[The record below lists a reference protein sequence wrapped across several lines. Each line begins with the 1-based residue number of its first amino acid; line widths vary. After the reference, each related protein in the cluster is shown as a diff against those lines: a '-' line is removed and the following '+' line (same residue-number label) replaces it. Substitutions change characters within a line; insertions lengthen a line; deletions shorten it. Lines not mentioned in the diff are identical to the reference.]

1 MKTIFITG
9 GAGYVGTLLTKNLL
23 SKNFKVIVYD
33 TFWFGDFIDEN
44 KNLTK
49 IKGDIRDIKKISSID
64 NDIDTVIHL
73 ACISNDNTFELNPKL
88 SEEINYDAF
97 QPLVSV
103 FKKKGV
109 KRFINASSSSVY
121 GFSDNPNVTEEH
133 PLKPLTLYNKFKGLC
148 EPILFENHSDDFVCT
163 NVRPATVCGCSPR
176 MRFDLS
182 VNILTHLATKKKEIT
197 VFGGKQMRPNLHIKD
212 MCNFYEYLIQA
223 DAKLIGNKTFNIS
236 DENISIENIALK
248 VKNIFKDKYNL
259 DVLIKKVES
268 EDDKRSYHLN
278 SDKIKKELNFKLK
291 YSIEDA
297 IMEIYSLLQTGKY
310 EDSLDNDM
318 YYNIR
323 TLKKLKIT

>member
-1 MKTIFITG
+1 MKTILITG

-23 SKNFKVIVYD
+23 DKNYKVIVYD

-44 KNLTK
+44 ENLKK
-49 IKGDIRDIKKISSID
+49 IKGDIRDINKISSI
-64 NDIDTVIHL
+64 NENIDTVIHL

-88 SEEINYDAF
+88 SEEINYNAF
-97 QPLVSV
+97 LPLIKV

-148 EPILFENHSDDFVCT
+148 EPILFENHSDKFVCT

-182 VNILTHLATKKKEIT
+182 VNILTHLATKKREIT

-212 MCNFYEYLIQA
+212 MCNFYEYLIEA
-223 DAKLIGNKTFNIS
+223 DANLIGNKTFNIS

-248 VKNIFKDKYNL
+248 VKDIFKEKYNL
-259 DVLIKKVES
+259 DILIKKVES
-268 EDDKRSYHLN
+268 EDDKRSYYLN
-278 SDKIKKELNFKLK
+278 SDKIKKELNFNLK

-297 IMEIYSLLQTGKY
+297 ITEIYSLLQTGKY
-310 EDSLDNDM
+310 DDSLENDK

-323 TLKKLKIT
+323 TLKKLNIT

>member
-212 MCNFYEYLIQA
+212 MCNFYEYLIEA

>member
-212 MCNFYEYLIQA
+212 
-223 DAKLIGNKTFNIS
+223 T
-236 DENISIENIALK
+236 
-248 VKNIFKDKYNL
+248 V
-259 DVLIKKVES
+259 
-268 EDDKRSYHLN
+268 SYTHLTVPT
-278 SDKIKKELNFKLK
+278 
-291 YSIEDA
+291 
-297 IMEIYSLLQTGKY
+297 IYAV
-310 EDSLDNDM
+310 
-318 YYNIR
+318 
-323 TLKKLKIT
+323 